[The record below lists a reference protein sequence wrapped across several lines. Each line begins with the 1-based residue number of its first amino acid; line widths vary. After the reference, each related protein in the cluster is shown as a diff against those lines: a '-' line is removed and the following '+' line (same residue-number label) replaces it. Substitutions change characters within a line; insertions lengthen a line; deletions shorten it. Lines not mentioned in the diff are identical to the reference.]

1 MKQKSAFTT
10 EFEHTLLPWLGR
22 TMKLVDMYM
31 ANYLSDHNI
40 DLTKVQ
46 MVLLTRL
53 YQNDGQPQNDLAV
66 LTKRDKASLTRLL
79 DTMERKGLVVRV
91 TSKDDGRIKLAY
103 ITKKGVELYKSTRP
117 MMNEMIMKVQN
128 GMSDKDIDFIIK
140 KLMQVQRN
148 IDMIDFVAI
157 QTN

>member
-1 MKQKSAFTT
+1 MKEKSAFTT

-91 TSKDDGRIKLAY
+91 TSKDDGRIKLVY

-128 GMSDKDIDFIIK
+128 GMSNKEIDFIIE